1 MAQNGDIYQ
10 IRIIKQDGTVELSGW
25 MNTTEQVARA
35 LASAHRSKG
44 EAYWLLTRSKG
55 QIILECPIADIPSRR
70 YSTHDSYHL
79 MRARSR
85 DRHAAGS

>member
-25 MNTTEQVARA
+25 MNTPEQVARA

-44 EAYWLLTRSKG
+44 EAYWVLTRSKG
-55 QIILECPIADIPSRR
+55 QITLECPIADIPSPR
-70 YSTHDSYHL
+70 YSPHDSYYL

-85 DRHAAGS
+85 DQFASGW